1 MTIYRRRK
9 LRIEEEPA
17 TTRELPPWNVPEKA
31 KDGRTA
37 EIKRALGQTGLDAV
51 VKEALDS
58 IEEPVKPK
66 GPRATAAVTGAPKIA
81 GIIERFKGLDRLPKG
96 AAIDVGLDVGSRGIK
111 CVVIAEVA
119 GKNEIVFGSY
129 AYHEGKTYRTAAE
142 LLEHVLDTSGVD
154 APNANAILRSI
165 TFTGSAGAGV
175 HSALSAILNKSFDG
189 LPGGRRSNFNVQYHR
204 EVPAQTLPFRPHFK
218 PDRRPTVIIG
228 IGGNDAKFI
237 SLRRKRRVQ
246 ERPIEREMRGR
257 DRDLP
262 RGELPKA
269 RYRTVDEMA
278 DAALAYFEKHD
289 GKPPKLAIS
298 GTLHR
303 DRRQ

>member
-237 SLRRKRRVQ
+237 YCDEKGAYKSDRLNAKCAAGTGTFLEENCQKLDTVRSTRWPTRRSPISRNMTGS
-246 ERPIEREMRGR
+246 RPSSRSR
-257 DRDLP
+257 
-262 RGELPKA
+262 
-269 RYRTVDEMA
+269 
-278 DAALAYFEKHD
+278 DAA
-289 GKPPKLAIS
+289 P
-298 GTLHR
+298 
-303 DRRQ
+303 